1 MAVTMYLGEL
11 CHVRDRVMVS
21 EWFCLHACTYVLWCV
36 LLVCVAVVCGA
47 VYSGAMLGVTC
58 SRYSVKY
65 VLIVLVKG
73 VL

>member
-1 MAVTMYLGEL
+1 
-11 CHVRDRVMVS
+11 MVS
-21 EWFCLHACTYVLWCV
+21 EWLCMHAHMCDG
-36 LLVCVAVVCGA
+36 VCGLSVVCGA